1 MPTKLSRYCEGIM
14 EAAWLAALI
23 VVPVFFN
30 AYSSRIFEPDKLAL
44 LRSLALV
51 ILAAW
56 VLKILEEGGIRW
68 ERLEPGKSKIIT
80 LLRVPLI
87 APVVALAIVY
97 LVATIFSVVPR
108 TSLLGSYQRMQG
120 TYTTFSYLVI
130 FTALAVNLRK
140 RAQVERIITTIIIA
154 SLTVSL
160 YGVLQHYQIDPV
172 PWAGNVVTRIIASM
186 GNSIFVAAYLIMA
199 IPLVVLRMVES
210 FRAILEDNSRQVAN
224 FSRATAY
231 IFILVLQLIALYFS
245 GSRGPWLGWAASM
258 VFISLAL
265 SLIWRLR
272 WLTLT
277 GVAVF
282 LLGVVFLLILNIP
295 NGPLKSL
302 QTLPGVGRLGQ
313 LLDAE
318 SRTGRVRTLI
328 WQGAAGLV
336 LPHQPLEYPD
346 GSQDSLNFIRPLIGY
361 GPESMYVAYNPFYP
375 PALTQVEKRNAS
387 PDRSHNETWDS
398 LVTAGVLGLSVY
410 IALFGSVFYY
420 GLKWLGQINNIRQR
434 SLFLGLYLGCGVVSA
449 TAFVILQGPALF
461 GVGLS
466 FGIIVGLLIYL
477 ILAALLGYS
486 VRVLTEGERLRALAL
501 VGLMAAIVAH
511 FVEINFG
518 IAIAVT
524 RTYFWTFAG
533 LLLLVGYI
541 LPLHGEY
548 GAAVTPQEDM
558 AESKRAREA
567 VAGVKKKRHTS
578 RPATRQ
584 PARQPPAWLR
594 EALIAGLLLGIILI
608 TLGYDFMSNS
618 HGSQTA
624 LSVLMSSLVTTTTGS
639 GVSYGLLAMI
649 LTTWLVGAVV
659 LVSESE
665 GMQTSLNWLKTLGVV
680 LGVSIFLSLVFW
692 LWHAGGLAALARA
705 KANSVEDVLALVG
718 NYEGLLTKFY
728 IFLFVLVVG
737 LAIVLPINWPELSF
751 SPSLRGAVA
760 APILLLAALILAVYT
775 NLRPVQADIAFKM
788 AGQFT
793 NGNTWPVA
801 IRIYN
806 QANDLAPSEDYY
818 YLFLGRA
825 YLEESKTLQD
835 ATERENLVTQ
845 AASDLKKAQALSP
858 LNADHTANLARL
870 YNLWATFTTDS
881 NLRAQRAQTSSDYFS
896 KAVTLSPNN
905 ARLWDEWAFLLMNV
919 MQKPDE
925 ADQRLTHA
933 LEIDPYYDWTYA
945 LLADYTARSVQA
957 SPDVT
962 ESQKQQALQKAADGY
977 TQALKL
983 VDPSDTQSKYN
994 YALSLASVETLLG
1007 KSDQAVSAYT
1017 QALQLFPNNTDG
1029 WQIEEKI
1036 AHLYADQ
1043 GDMANAILHAQN
1055 ALNTAPQTQISR
1067 LQSLI
1072 NQWNGGK

>member
-1 MPTKLSRYCEGIM
+1 M
-14 EAAWLAALI
+14 EAAWLTALI

-51 ILAAW
+51 IMAAW
-56 VLKILEEGGIRW
+56 VVKILEEGGIRW
-68 ERLEPGKSKIIT
+68 ERLEPGESKIKTI
-80 LLRVPLI
+80 LHVPLI
-87 APVVALAIVY
+87 APVLALAIVY
-97 LVATIFSVVPR
+97 LIATIFSVVPR

-130 FTALAVNLRK
+130 FTALVVNLRK
-140 RAQVERIITTIIIA
+140 RAQVERVITTIIIA
-154 SLTVSL
+154 SLAVSL

-199 IPLVVLRMVES
+199 IPLVVLRIVES
-210 FRAILEDNSRQVAN
+210 FRAILRESSRQVAN
-224 FSRATAY
+224 FTRATAY
-231 IFILVLQLIALYFS
+231 IFILALQLIALYFS

-258 VFISLAL
+258 VFIGLAL

-282 LLGVVFLLILNIP
+282 LLAVIFLLILNIP

-302 QTLPGVGRLGQ
+302 QALPGVGRLGQ

-328 WQGAAGLV
+328 WQGAAELV

-346 GSQDSLNFIRPLIGY
+346 GSKDSLNFIRPLIGY

-375 PALTQVEKRNAS
+375 PAMTQVENRNAS

-398 LVTAGVLGLSVY
+398 LVTAGVLGLMVY

-420 GLKWLGQINNIRQR
+420 GLKWLGQINSIRQR
-434 SLFLGLYLGCGVVSA
+434 NLFLGLYLGCGVVSA

-524 RTYFWTFAG
+524 RTYFWTFAA
-533 LLLLVGYI
+533 LLLLVGFI

-548 GAAVTPQEDM
+548 GDIATQEEVAVKKRVKEAAD
-558 AESKRAREA
+558 
-567 VAGVKKKRHTS
+567 VAKKKRHPS
-578 RPATRQ
+578 RPVMRQ
-584 PARQPPAWLR
+584 PASHIPAWLR
-594 EALIAGLLLGIILI
+594 EALIAGLLLGIILV

-618 HGSQTA
+618 HGGQTA
-624 LSVLMSSLVTTTTGS
+624 SSVLMSSLVTTTTGS

-649 LTTWLVGAVV
+649 LITWLVGAVI
-659 LVSESE
+659 LVSESA
-665 GMQTSLNWLKTLGVV
+665 GMQTSLNWLRTLGVV
-680 LGVSIFLSLVFW
+680 LGVSIIFSLIFW
-692 LWHAGGLAALARA
+692 LWHAGGLSALSRARA
-705 KANSVEDVLALVG
+705 NSIEDVLALVG
-718 NYEGLLTKFY
+718 DYEGILTKFY
-728 IFLFVLVVG
+728 IFLFILVVC
-737 LAIVLPINWPELSF
+737 LAMVLPTNWPELSL

-760 APILLLAALILAVYT
+760 GPILLLAVLILAVYT
-775 NLRPVQADIAFKM
+775 NLRPIQADIAFKM
-788 AGQFT
+788 AGQFA
-793 NGNTWPVA
+793 NSNTWPVA

-806 QANDLAPSEDYY
+806 QANNLAPSEDYY

-845 AASDLKKAQALSP
+845 ADSDLKKAQALSP
-858 LNADHTANLARL
+858 LNTDHTANLARL
-870 YNLWATFTTDS
+870 YNLWATYTTDPG
-881 NLRAQRAQTSSDYFS
+881 LRAQRAQTSSDYFS
-896 KAVTLSPNN
+896 KAVTLSPHN
-905 ARLWDEWAFLLMNV
+905 ARLWDEWAFLFLNV

-925 ADQRLTHA
+925 AYQRLAHA

-945 LLADYTARSVQA
+945 LMADYTVQSVQA
-957 SPDVT
+957 SSVIT
-962 ESQKQQALQKAADGY
+962 GSQKLQSFQTAADGY

-994 YALSLASVETLLG
+994 YALSLASVQTLLG
-1007 KSDQAVSAYT
+1007 QSDQAIAAYT
-1017 QALQLFPNNTDG
+1017 QALQIFQNNTDG

-1036 AHLYADQ
+1036 AQLYAGL

-1055 ALNTAPQTQISR
+1055 ALNTAPQAQKSQ

-1072 NQWNGGK
+1072 NQWNGVK

>member
-56 VLKILEEGGIRW
+56 VGKILEEGGIRW
-68 ERLEPGKSKIIT
+68 ERLEPGKSKIKT

-97 LVATIFSVVPR
+97 LIATIFSVVPR

-130 FTALAVNLRK
+130 FSALVVNLRK

-154 SLTVSL
+154 SLAVSL

-186 GNSIFVAAYLIMA
+186 GNSIFVAAYLIMV
-199 IPLVVLRMVES
+199 IPLVVLRIVES
-210 FRAILEDNSRQVAN
+210 FHVILKENSWQVAN
-224 FSRATAY
+224 FSRATVY
-231 IFILVLQLIALYFS
+231 IFILALQLIALYFS

-258 VFISLAL
+258 VFIGLAL

-272 WLTLT
+272 WLTFT

-302 QTLPGVGRLGQ
+302 QALPGVGRLGQ

-328 WQGAAGLV
+328 WQGAAELV

-346 GSQDSLNFIRPLIGY
+346 GSKDSLNFIRPLIGY
-361 GPESMYVAYNPFYP
+361 GLESMYVAYNPFYP
-375 PALTQVEKRNAS
+375 PALTQVENRNAS

-398 LVTAGVLGLSVY
+398 LVTAGALGLIVY

-420 GLKWLGQINNIRQR
+420 GLKWLGQINSIRQR
-434 SLFLGLYLGCGVVSA
+434 NLFLGLYLGCGVVSA
-449 TAFVILQGPALF
+449 TAFVILKGPALF

-524 RTYFWTFAG
+524 RTYFWTFAA
-533 LLLLVGYI
+533 LLVLAGYI

-548 GAAVTPQEDM
+548 GDVTTQEDLT
-558 AESKRAREA
+558 EKKRGREA
-567 VAGVKKKRHTS
+567 GDGAKKKRHTS
-578 RPATRQ
+578 RLPTRQ
-584 PARQPPAWLR
+584 PARSMPAWLR
-594 EALIAGLLLGIILI
+594 EALIAGLLLGILLV
-608 TLGYDFMSNS
+608 TLGYDFMTNAR
-618 HGSQTA
+618 GGQTA
-624 LSVLMSSLVTTTTGS
+624 LNVLISSLVTTTTGS

-649 LTTWLVGAVV
+649 LTTWLVGAMV
-659 LVSESE
+659 LVSEGE
-665 GMQTSLNWLKTLGVV
+665 GMQTSLNWLKMLGVV
-680 LGVSIFLSLVFW
+680 LGVSIFLSLIFW
-692 LWHAGGLAALARA
+692 LWHADGLAALSRAR
-705 KANSVEDVLALVG
+705 ANSVEDVLALVG
-718 NYEGLLTKFY
+718 NYEGLLTKLY
-728 IFLFVLVVG
+728 ISLFVLVVG
-737 LAIVLPINWPELSF
+737 LAMVLPDNWPELAY

-760 APILLLAALILAVYT
+760 APILLLAVLILAVYT
-775 NLRPVQADIAFKM
+775 NLRPIQADIAFKM
-788 AGQFT
+788 AGQFA
-793 NGNTWPVA
+793 NSNTWPVA

-825 YLEESKTLQD
+825 YLEESKTLQN

-845 AASDLKKAQALSP
+845 AASDLRKAQALSP
-858 LNADHTANLARL
+858 LNTDHTANLARL
-870 YNLWATFTTDS
+870 YNLWATYTTDS
-881 NLRAQRAQTSSDYFS
+881 SLRAQRGQTSSDYFS
-896 KAVTLSPNN
+896 KAITLGPHN

-925 ADQRLTHA
+925 AYQRLTHA

-957 SPDVT
+957 SPDIT
-962 ESQKQQALQKAADGY
+962 ESQKKQALQKAADGY

-983 VDPSDTQSKYN
+983 VNPSDTQSKYN

-1007 KSDQAVSAYT
+1007 QFDQAIAAYT

-1036 AHLYADQ
+1036 ANLYADQ
-1043 GDMANAILHAQN
+1043 DDMANAILHAQN
-1055 ALNTAPQTQISR
+1055 ALNTAPQTQKSR

-1072 NQWNGGK
+1072 NQWNGVK